1 MTRPLSSVSRR
12 LHLSSLVLA
21 TLLVTAACR
30 QAPGVRLAPHP
41 LPRAQGIIPVPLSV
55 RALPGESFAI
65 GDSTR
70 IVIAA
75 DAPAPVE
82 RVARQLAAMLAPAIS
97 LGGIVRLPA
106 GEPIPARSVALLL
119 APDTLGVEGYTLAA
133 DGSGVTLRAGTAHG
147 LFNAVQTLR
156 QLLPPSVEHRAA
168 VRRHLVVPA
177 VRIADRPRYAWRG
190 AMLDVA
196 RHFLP
201 AEDVRRYIDAM
212 ALHKLNRLHLHL
224 SDDQGWRLEIASW
237 PNLARIGGSTQVG
250 GAVGGYYT
258 QAQYA
263 DLAAYAAE
271 RFITIVPEIDMPGHT
286 NAALASYS
294 ALNCDDV
301 APPLYTGIRVGFSA
315 LCASRDTVYRFI
327 DDVVREIAA
336 LTPGEYFHIGGDEVE
351 KLSHDAYL
359 GFVERV
365 EGIVRA
371 RGKRVVGWGEI
382 AAARLDS
389 STIVQHWRPAR
400 TKASDSSHVHAAR
413 GGRVILSPGNRTYL
427 DMKYDSTTALGL
439 MWAGVFGVRFA
450 YDWDP
455 ATAVPGVPEAAILGV
470 EAPLWSETLERRTD
484 FEYMAFPRLVALAEV
499 GWSAQGNRE
508 WASFQRR
515 LGDHALRMS
524 ALGINF
530 HRASGIPWRER

>member
-1 MTRPLSSVSRR
+1 MRPRLSLPALPRA
-12 LHLSSLVLA
+12 LPLALV
-21 TLLVTAACR
+21 TLLAAAGCHR
-30 QAPGVRLAPHP
+30 APGVRLAPHP
-41 LPRAQGIIPVPLSV
+41 LPRAQGVIPVPLSV
-55 RALPGESFAI
+55 RATPGDSFTVT
-65 GDSTR
+65 DSTR

-75 DAPAPVE
+75 DAPAEVE
-82 RVARQLAAMLAPAIS
+82 RVARQLAAMLAPATSI
-97 LGGIVRLPA
+97 GGVGRLAPGQA
-106 GEPIPARSVALLL
+106 IPARSIALLM
-119 APDTLGVEGYTLAA
+119 APDTLGDEGYTLSA
-133 DGSGVTLRAGTAHG
+133 DGSGVALRASAPHG

-168 VRRHLVVPA
+168 VRRSLAVPA
-177 VRIADRPRYAWRG
+177 VRIVDRPRYAWRG

-201 AEDVRRYIDAM
+201 ADDVKRYIDAM

-224 SDDQGWRLEIASW
+224 SDDQGWRIEIASW
-237 PNLARIGGSTQVG
+237 PNLARTGGSTQVG
-250 GAVGGYYT
+250 GAAGGYYT

-263 DLAAYAAE
+263 DLVAYAAE
-271 RFITIVPEIDMPGHT
+271 RFITVVPEIDMPGHT
-286 NAALASYS
+286 NAALASYPE
-294 ALNCDDV
+294 LNCNGA

-327 DDVVREIAA
+327 DDVVREITA

-351 KLSHDAYL
+351 KLSHDEYL
-359 GFVERV
+359 RFVERV
-365 EGIVRA
+365 EGIVRGH
-371 RGKRVVGWGEI
+371 GKRVIGWGEI
-382 AAARLDS
+382 AAARLDPG
-389 STIVQHWRPAR
+389 TIVQHWRPAR
-400 TKASDSSHVHAAR
+400 GRASDSSHVHAAR

-427 DMKYDSTTALGL
+427 DMKYDSATTLGL

-455 ATAVPGVPEAAILGV
+455 ATAIPGVADQAILGV

-484 FEYMAFPRLVALAEV
+484 FEFMAFPRLVALAEV
-499 GWSAQGNRE
+499 GWSMQGNRT

-515 LGDHALRMS
+515 LGDHAPRLA

-530 HRASGIPWRER
+530 HRARDIPWRER

>member
-1 MTRPLSSVSRR
+1 MTRPHSSVSRR
-12 LHLSSLVLA
+12 LHLPSLVLA
-21 TLLVTAACR
+21 TLLATVACR

-41 LPRAQGIIPVPLSV
+41 LPRAQGIIPVPSSV

-75 DAPAPVE
+75 DAPPQVE
-82 RVARQLAAMLAPAIS
+82 RVARQLAAMLMPATS

-106 GEPIPARSVALLL
+106 GEPTPARSVALLL
-119 APDTLGVEGYTLAA
+119 APDTLGAEGYTLAA

-190 AMLDVA
+190 AMLDVS

-224 SDDQGWRLEIASW
+224 SDDQGWRIEIMSW

-286 NAALASYS
+286 NAALASYP

-382 AAARLDS
+382 AAARLDA

-400 TKASDSSHVHAAR
+400 TKASDSSHVHVAR
-413 GGRVILSPGNRTYL
+413 GGRVIVSPGNRTYL
-427 DMKYDSTTALGL
+427 DMKYDSTTTLGL

-455 ATAVPGVPEAAILGV
+455 ATTVPGVPEGAIAGV

-499 GWSAQGNRE
+499 AWSAQGNRD
-508 WASFQRR
+508 WTSFQRR
-515 LGDHALRMS
+515 LGDHAPRLS

-530 HRASGIPWRER
+530 HRVSDIPWRER

>member
-30 QAPGVRLAPHP
+30 QAPGARLAPHP